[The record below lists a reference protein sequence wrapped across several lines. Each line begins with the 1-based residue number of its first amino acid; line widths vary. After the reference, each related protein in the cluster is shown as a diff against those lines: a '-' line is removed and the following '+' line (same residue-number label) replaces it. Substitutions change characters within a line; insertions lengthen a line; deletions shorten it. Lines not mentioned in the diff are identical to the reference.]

1 MLFTSHFNEAILA
14 KQVDGPENAIKFLR
28 CRTAAFAVFA
38 TALIVNCGG
47 SSSETSNDTSELAN
61 SSEIGELVID
71 EDAAGA
77 PSGDGTLSI
86 PSTSESLDVSSDLDS
101 EEEDTAT
108 ADELTDEERALLF
121 AECMRDEGIE
131 NWPDPATNPDGSV
144 DLSGGGA
151 VGLGPSSAVTLQ
163 SDEVRAAI
171 PVCGPLIAGA
181 SFLPNNGQGISTEAQ
196 DQLVNFAQC
205 LRDEGIDVSDPDLSG
220 GATGLLSWDFDP
232 GDPANADAMEA
243 CQTLFAGGSGG

>member
-1 MLFTSHFNEAILA
+1 MLFTSHSNEAILA
-14 KQVDGPENAIKFLR
+14 EQVHEPENAIKFLR

-38 TALIVNCGG
+38 AALIVSCGG

-61 SSEIGELVID
+61 SPEIGELVID
-71 EDAAGA
+71 EDAASA
-77 PSGDGTLSI
+77 PSGNGTLSI

-220 GATGLLSWDFDP
+220 GATGLLDWDFDP

>member
-1 MLFTSHFNEAILA
+1 MQDS
-14 KQVDGPENAIKFLR
+14 DLR
-28 CRTAAFAVFA
+28 CLAA
-38 TALIVNCGG
+38 ALIVSCGG
-47 SSSETSNDTSELAN
+47 SSSETSNDASELAN

-151 VGLGPSSAVTLQ
+151 VG
-163 SDEVRAAI
+163 
-171 PVCGPLIAGA
+171 
-181 SFLPNNGQGISTEAQ
+181 Q
-196 DQLVNFAQC
+196 DHLA
-205 LRDEGIDVSDPDLSG
+205 P
-220 GATGLLSWDFDP
+220 LLSSLMRSEPQFRS
-232 GDPANADAMEA
+232 
-243 CQTLFAGGSGG
+243 AGRSLRAQVSSQIMGRELALRPKTNL